1 MTQAF
6 TLLCLLALNPT
17 TLTWHDMGMD
27 AKVTGKEVLIEVFY
41 EDSAPAADADVEV
54 FDDARVV
61 VANGKTDASGT
72 WRSAALPD
80 GDYQIVV
87 EDGDGHST
95 WENVTVG
102 EPPTE
107 SSASADEQDDMSD
120 TMISANGSENANQ
133 DDSFWWIAGFLS
145 VAVALIAGLS
155 YRRRYAT
162 VSASK
167 NFLILACV
175 SGAWIISGRE
185 GTAQE
190 DSASPSASASIS
202 ADRSF
207 VWDENAARHLLSRAS
222 FGGTPERAN
231 ALAKLSVDDAVKSL
245 LDDAENAE
253 GPSRPEW
260 VRDVWVNSLRRY
272 SDMPREEYL
281 VMFRRASSR
290 NDVELLDLK
299 SRWVQHM
306 VQTPHPLRENLT
318 LFWHGH
324 FTSASGKM
332 FAVTQ
337 AFYQQNETWRHH
349 ALGNF
354 REFLE
359 AVTLDPGMLIY
370 LDMEGSTKENPNENY
385 ARELLELFALG
396 VGNYSEGDIREVA
409 RSLTGWTLDAPAGS
423 VKPDRPTNPETA
435 KSLVR
440 DGLIPTFV
448 AEQHDD
454 GTKTIFGHSGQFG
467 VHEVLDLIVQHPACG
482 AHVAACMLRYFG
494 VEDPSGTLTQRM
506 TTAFRESHFEIRP
519 MLHILLTSP
528 EFYND
533 SLRGNRVKSPV
544 RLLVG
549 ACRDLKLDGDYA
561 PAIAQATV
569 PLGQE
574 LFNPPTVKGWPTN
587 TDWITS
593 TTLALRYRLPEV
605 LLDGENLSNIRP
617 LGRIRGTLIPRDP
630 AEGQKLIT
638 RLLALDEEKREATT
652 QSSTPLRFSAET
664 FVEESLTAAPERL
677 TDELLN
683 RLLVVPARAVTRDA
697 VISEIRSLPPKDR
710 TLAAVRLILATPEYQ
725 ME

>member
-1 MTQAF
+1 MNYALVLLSLLSPNF
-6 TLLCLLALNPT
+6 TTSSL
-17 TLTWHDMGMD
+17 HDMGID
-27 AKVTGKEVLIEVFY
+27 AKVTGKEVQIEVFF
-41 EDSAPAADADVEV
+41 EDSAPATEADVEV
-54 FDDARVV
+54 LDNSRAV
-61 VANGKTDASGT
+61 VAKGKTDASGK
-72 WRSAALPD
+72 WQSAALPD

-87 EDGDGHST
+87 EDGAGHST

-107 SSASADEQDDMSD
+107 SSKSAGEQVDMSD
-120 TMISANGSENANQ
+120 TTISTIGSENANQ
-133 DDSFWWIAGFLS
+133 EHGLWWIAGLLS
-145 VAVALIAGLS
+145 VAVTLIVGFW
-155 YRRRYAT
+155 YRLRHSA
-162 VSASK
+162 VSESK
-167 NFLILACV
+167 NVLFIACV
-175 SGAWIISGRE
+175 AGAWLLSNAE

-190 DSASPSASASIS
+190 QPESRSTS
-202 ADRSF
+202 ADPSV
-207 VWDENAARHLLSRAS
+207 VWDENAARHLLSRTC
-222 FGGTPERAN
+222 FGGTPEQAR
-231 ALAKLSVDDAVKSL
+231 ALATLSIDDAVKSL
-245 LDDAENAE
+245 LDDAENAQ
-253 GPSRPEW
+253 GPSQPEW

-337 AFYQQNETWRHH
+337 AFYQQNETWRRHS
-349 ALGNF
+349 LGNF
-354 REFLE
+354 RAFLE

-385 ARELLELFALG
+385 ARELLELFSLG
-396 VGNYSEGDIREVA
+396 VEKYSEGDIREVA

-435 KSLVR
+435 KSLAR

-448 AEQHDD
+448 ADQHDD
-454 GTKTIFGHSGQFG
+454 GTKTVFGHSGRFG
-467 VHEVLDLIVQHPACG
+467 VQEVLDLIVEHPACG
-482 AHVAACMLRYFG
+482 PHVAACLLRYFG
-494 VEDPSGTLTQRM
+494 VEDPAGELKQRM
-506 TTAFRESHFEIRP
+506 ATAFRESHFEIRP
-519 MLHILLTSP
+519 MLHVLLTSP
-528 EFYND
+528 EFYSG

-549 ACRDLKLDGDYA
+549 ACRDLKLDGEFT
-561 PAIAQATV
+561 PSIAQATV

-605 LLDGENLSNIRP
+605 LLDGKNLSSVRP
-617 LGRIRGTLIPRDP
+617 LGRIRGTLIPRDA

-638 RLLALDEEKREATT
+638 RLLALDEEKRDATT
-652 QSSTPLRFSAET
+652 QPAVPLKFAAET
-664 FVEESLTAAPERL
+664 FVEVPVTADAEKL
-677 TDELLN
+677 TDELLK
-683 RLLVVPARAVTRDA
+683 RLLVVPARTVTRDA
-697 VISEIRSLPPKDR
+697 IISEIRGLPPKDR